1 MWELWVA
8 RRAGRVVDRAP
19 RHERDRLLAALEEMR
34 DDPFRGDVV
43 PLRHQPAAFRR
54 RVGAWRIFF
63 DVDRERARIA
73 VTEVVRRTTTTY
85 RKR

>member
-1 MWELWVA
+1 
-8 RRAGRVVDRAP
+8 
-19 RHERDRLLAALEEMR
+19 MR

>member
-8 RRAGRVVDRAP
+8 RRAGRVVDRA
-19 RHERDRLLAALEEMR
+19 
-34 DDPFRGDVV
+34 
-43 PLRHQPAAFRR
+43 
-54 RVGAWRIFF
+54 GAWRIFF

-73 VTEVVRRTTTTY
+73 VTEVARRTTTTY